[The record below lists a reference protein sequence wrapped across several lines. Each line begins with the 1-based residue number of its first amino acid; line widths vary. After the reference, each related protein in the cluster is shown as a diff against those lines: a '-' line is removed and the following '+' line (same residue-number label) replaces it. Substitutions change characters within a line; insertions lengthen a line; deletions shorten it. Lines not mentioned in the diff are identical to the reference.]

1 MKTLALLFP
10 IDWFSREQIETLSDS
25 EAYGMAKT
33 AVEDGEGDIYELK
46 EFAADLN
53 AGMGLDDYWVKFV
66 KVETD
71 EDWSK

>member
-10 IDWFSREQIETLSDS
+10 IDGFSRNQIETISDE

-33 AVEDGEGDIYELK
+33 AVADGEGDIYELN
-46 EFAADLN
+46 EFAEDLN
-53 AGMGLDDYWVKFV
+53 AGMGIDDYWVKFV
-66 KVETD
+66 NVETD